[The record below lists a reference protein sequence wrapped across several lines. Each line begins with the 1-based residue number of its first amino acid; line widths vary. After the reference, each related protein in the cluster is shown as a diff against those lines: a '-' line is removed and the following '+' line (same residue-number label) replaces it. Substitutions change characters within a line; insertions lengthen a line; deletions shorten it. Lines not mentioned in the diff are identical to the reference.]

1 MRKEKKK
8 TTTKT
13 TNRYLGEAITGS
25 VRTKLKKKKKDKTMF
40 PQPNSITLAGSIT
53 LLSYLM
59 KK

>member
-25 VRTKLKKKKKDKTMF
+25 VRTKLKKKKKIR
-40 PQPNSITLAGSIT
+40 QCSPNPIA
-53 LLSYLM
+53 
-59 KK
+59 